1 MNNVLYQL
9 LDGACVNVEALV
21 PSQSRQLTVAERD
34 ELLAA
39 LRAADELTELREE
52 VRAQTVEETAGADD
66 AG

>member
-1 MNNVLYQL
+1 MNDVLYQL

-21 PSQSRQLTVAERD
+21 PSQSRQLTIAERD

-39 LRAADELTELREE
+39 LRAADQLAELREE
-52 VRAQTVEETAGADD
+52 VRAPTIEETAGADD